1 MRKYIIMGVQGSG
14 KGTQAKLLADVLDL
28 EHISVGDIFR
38 WNVEHHTK
46 LGAQVRRIVASGEL
60 VGDDLVE
67 KVVRRRLDEH
77 DWNYGFIV
85 DGFPRN
91 QPQARFFLESYDLD
105 AVILLDLPD
114 DLVER
119 RVLSRRLCSRCGLD
133 YNLISSARP
142 SPTSATSAAAGWSP
156 GPTTP
161 PRRSGPGCATTT
173 PRPGRCWSCSGPRRS
188 CSRSTRQPAADVQ
201 AEIRKR
207 SASARWRP
215 SSRRRFQGVIRPGGP
230 TGSTCRSRCPAGW
243 ASWPSATATT
253 GRDPARG
260 GRQRPRHRRVRRA
273 GRGRRVPGMVGR
285 GPRRLRHLGVGR
297 DPGYL
302 PGPVNPG
309 TWQVVLGPYT
319 VAPQGLAW
327 GPR

>member
-28 EHISVGDIFR
+28 EHISVGDVFR

-67 KVVRRRLDEH
+67 EVVRRRLDEH

-133 YNLISSARP
+133 YNLISSRPVVPDVCDVCGGRLVARADD
-142 SPTSATSAAAGWSP
+142 TADALRARLRDYHTK
-156 GPTTP
+156 T
-161 PRRSGPGCATTT
+161 
-173 PRPGRCWSCSGPRRS
+173 RPVLELFRAKEVVLEVDAS
-188 CSRSTRQPAADVQ
+188 QPAADVQ
-201 AEIRKR
+201 TEIRKR
-207 SASARWRP
+207 
-215 SSRRRFQGVIRPGGP
+215 
-230 TGSTCRSRCPAGW
+230 
-243 ASWPSATATT
+243 
-253 GRDPARG
+253 
-260 GRQRPRHRRVRRA
+260 
-273 GRGRRVPGMVGR
+273 
-285 GPRRLRHLGVGR
+285 LGVG
-297 DPGYL
+297 
-302 PGPVNPG
+302 
-309 TWQVVLGPYT
+309 
-319 VAPQGLAW
+319 
-327 GPR
+327 

>member
-91 QPQARFFLESYDLD
+91 QPQARFFLENFDLD

-133 YNLISSARP
+133 YNLISSRPVVPDVCDVCGGRLVARADD
-142 SPTSATSAAAGWSP
+142 TADALRARLRDYHAKT
-156 GPTTP
+156 
-161 PRRSGPGCATTT
+161 
-173 PRPGRCWSCSGPRRS
+173 RPVLELFRAKEVVLEVDA
-188 CSRSTRQPAADVQ
+188 SRPAADVQ
-201 AEIRKR
+201 TGIRKR
-207 SASARWRP
+207 
-215 SSRRRFQGVIRPGGP
+215 
-230 TGSTCRSRCPAGW
+230 
-243 ASWPSATATT
+243 
-253 GRDPARG
+253 
-260 GRQRPRHRRVRRA
+260 
-273 GRGRRVPGMVGR
+273 
-285 GPRRLRHLGVGR
+285 LGVG
-297 DPGYL
+297 
-302 PGPVNPG
+302 
-309 TWQVVLGPYT
+309 
-319 VAPQGLAW
+319 
-327 GPR
+327 

>member
-14 KGTQAKLLADVLDL
+14 KGTQAKLLAEALDL

-67 KVVRRRLDEH
+67 SVVRRRLDEH

-133 YNLISSARP
+133 YNLISSRPVVPDVCDVCGGRLVARADD
-142 SPTSATSAAAGWSP
+142 TADALRARLRDYHTK
-156 GPTTP
+156 T
-161 PRRSGPGCATTT
+161 
-173 PRPGRCWSCSGPRRS
+173 RPVLELFRAKEVVLEVDAS
-188 CSRSTRQPAADVQ
+188 QPAADVQ
-201 AEIRKR
+201 TEIRKR
-207 SASARWRP
+207 
-215 SSRRRFQGVIRPGGP
+215 
-230 TGSTCRSRCPAGW
+230 
-243 ASWPSATATT
+243 
-253 GRDPARG
+253 
-260 GRQRPRHRRVRRA
+260 
-273 GRGRRVPGMVGR
+273 
-285 GPRRLRHLGVGR
+285 LGVG
-297 DPGYL
+297 
-302 PGPVNPG
+302 
-309 TWQVVLGPYT
+309 
-319 VAPQGLAW
+319 
-327 GPR
+327 

>member
-91 QPQARFFLESYDLD
+91 QPQARFFLESFDLD

-133 YNLISSARP
+133 YNLISSRPVVPDVCDVCGGRLVARADD
-142 SPTSATSAAAGWSP
+142 TADALRARLRDYHTK
-156 GPTTP
+156 T
-161 PRRSGPGCATTT
+161 
-173 PRPGRCWSCSGPRRS
+173 RPVLELFRAKEVVLEVDAS
-188 CSRSTRQPAADVQ
+188 QPAADVQ
-201 AEIRKR
+201 TEIRKR
-207 SASARWRP
+207 
-215 SSRRRFQGVIRPGGP
+215 
-230 TGSTCRSRCPAGW
+230 
-243 ASWPSATATT
+243 
-253 GRDPARG
+253 
-260 GRQRPRHRRVRRA
+260 
-273 GRGRRVPGMVGR
+273 
-285 GPRRLRHLGVGR
+285 LGVG
-297 DPGYL
+297 
-302 PGPVNPG
+302 
-309 TWQVVLGPYT
+309 
-319 VAPQGLAW
+319 
-327 GPR
+327 

>member
-1 MRKYIIMGVQGSG
+1 MRKYIVMGVQGSG

-60 VGDDLVE
+60 VDDDLVE
-67 KVVRRRLDEH
+67 SVVRRRLDEH

-133 YNLISSARP
+133 YNLISSRPAVPDVCDVCGGRLVPRADDTADALRARLRDYHAK
-142 SPTSATSAAAGWSP
+142 T
-156 GPTTP
+156 
-161 PRRSGPGCATTT
+161 
-173 PRPGRCWSCSGPRRS
+173 RPVLELFRAKEVVLEVDAS
-188 CSRSTRQPAADVQ
+188 QPAADVQ
-201 AEIRKR
+201 SEIRKR
-207 SASARWRP
+207 
-215 SSRRRFQGVIRPGGP
+215 
-230 TGSTCRSRCPAGW
+230 
-243 ASWPSATATT
+243 
-253 GRDPARG
+253 
-260 GRQRPRHRRVRRA
+260 
-273 GRGRRVPGMVGR
+273 
-285 GPRRLRHLGVGR
+285 LGV
-297 DPGYL
+297 
-302 PGPVNPG
+302 
-309 TWQVVLGPYT
+309 
-319 VAPQGLAW
+319 APS
-327 GPR
+327 PP